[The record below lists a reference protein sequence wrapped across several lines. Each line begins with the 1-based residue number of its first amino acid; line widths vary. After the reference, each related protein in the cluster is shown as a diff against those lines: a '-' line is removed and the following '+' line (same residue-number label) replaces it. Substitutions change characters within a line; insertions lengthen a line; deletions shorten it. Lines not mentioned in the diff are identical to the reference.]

1 MVACRGQKNLLANDG
16 ADAAIVLHI
25 NEAAPRLPST
35 NINALAVR
43 PLTAMH
49 TGAGAVV
56 IDRDAFLAED
66 LSPMDAYVHPWLQ
79 LVLGS
84 PFFSVRELPTRCNW
98 TSWFDNTCVPR
109 TPTSPRPAP
118 PHAPCTVQ

>member
-1 MVACRGQKNLLANDG
+1 MVACRGQKNLLANDDV
-16 ADAAIVLHI
+16 DAAIDSHI

-56 IDRDAFLAED
+56 IDRDAVLAED
-66 LSPMDAYVHPWLQ
+66 LSPMDAYVH
-79 LVLGS
+79 S
-84 PFFSVRELPTRCNW
+84 
-98 TSWFDNTCVPR
+98 
-109 TPTSPRPAP
+109 
-118 PHAPCTVQ
+118 

>member
-1 MVACRGQKNLLANDG
+1 MVACRGQKNLLANDDV
-16 ADAAIVLHI
+16 DAAIVLDI

-56 IDRDAFLAED
+56 IDRDAVLAED
-66 LSPMDAYVHPWLQ
+66 LLPMDAYVH
-79 LVLGS
+79 S
-84 PFFSVRELPTRCNW
+84 
-98 TSWFDNTCVPR
+98 
-109 TPTSPRPAP
+109 
-118 PHAPCTVQ
+118 